1 MSMQK
6 SLKSTNCD
14 QKGLTLIELM
24 VALAIGSFLVI
35 GSMQIYSQSREAF
48 IINESIARVQET
60 AQFAMDTIEA
70 DLRMASNWGR
80 TSRGLAIENRSIAGN
95 ANPKPFN
102 NVPDAWDCG
111 EDWVLD
117 LALPVDGANN
127 TFNLPCAAEGG
138 VQASSDLITVRRAT
152 VNPQTPT
159 PGRLQIQTTRIA
171 GELFSDGFVPA
182 LFVAPADPLNPLPNE
197 SATHN
202 LMVSSYYV
210 AADSILIP
218 GVPTLRRKSL
228 VVNAGFSSIV
238 DVEVAPGVENL
249 QVQLGIDV
257 DADNTVDRYVNPGD
271 DIYNPTAAGYVPG
284 ARVIT
289 ARIWLV
295 VRGVSREPGI
305 IDTYTYQPGDV
316 NLGTFSDDLRRMQ
329 VSKTILL
336 RNTRT

>member
-1 MSMQK
+1 MTIKNVHMNMQRE
-6 SLKSTNCD
+6 
-14 QKGLTLIELM
+14 QYGLTLIELM

-35 GSMQIYSQSREAF
+35 GSVQIYSQSREAF

-80 TSRGLAIENRSIAGN
+80 TSRGLAIEHRSIGGN
-95 ANPKPFN
+95 ANPKPLV
-102 NVPDAWDCG
+102 NVPTDCG
-111 EDWVLD
+111 ASWVLD
-117 LALPVDGANN
+117 LGMPVDGANN
-127 TFNLPCAAEGG
+127 TFNLPCAALGG
-138 VQASSDLITVRRAT
+138 AQAFSDLITVRRAT
-152 VNPQTPT
+152 VNPIDPAELITQ
-159 PGRLQIQTTRIA
+159 PGRLRIQSTRIA
-171 GELFSDGFVPA
+171 GELFDDGVIPA
-182 LFVAPADPLNPLPNE
+182 LFSPAD

-210 AADSILIP
+210 SANSDLIP

-228 VVNAGFSSIV
+228 VVTAGVSSIV
-238 DVEVAPGVENL
+238 DVEIAPGVENL

-257 DADNTVDRYVNPGD
+257 DEDNTVDRYVNPGD
-271 DIYNPTAAGYVPG
+271 DIYNPTAPGYVPG

-289 ARIWLV
+289 ARVWIV
-295 VRGVSREPGI
+295 VRGVTRENGI
-305 IDTYTYQPGDV
+305 IDTYNYQPGDV
-316 NLGTFSDDLRRMQ
+316 NLGTYSDDLRRMQ

>member
-1 MSMQK
+1 MSNK
-6 SLKSTNCD
+6 NSLMNMYRN
-14 QKGLTLIELM
+14 QLGLTLVELM

-35 GSMQIYSQSREAF
+35 GSVQIYTQSREAF

-80 TSRGLAIENRSIAGN
+80 TSRSLAIEHRSQDGV
-95 ANPKPFN
+95 ANPKPLN
-102 NVPDAWDCG
+102 NVPTDCG
-111 EDWVLD
+111 QDWVLD
-117 LALPVDGANN
+117 LAMPVDGENN
-127 TFNLPCAAEGG
+127 AFSLPCAAQGG
-138 VQASSDLITVRRAT
+138 AQASSDLITVRRAS
-152 VNPQTPT
+152 VAPQLPQ
-159 PGRLQIQTTRIA
+159 PGRLQIQTTRVA
-171 GELFSDGFVPA
+171 GELFDDGAIPA
-182 LFVAPADPLNPLPNE
+182 LFNPAD
-197 SATHN
+197 STTHN

-210 AADSILIP
+210 SADSNLIP

-228 VVNAGFSSIV
+228 VVNGGVSSIV

-257 DADNTVDRYVNPGD
+257 DADNTVDRYVNPGN
-271 DIYNPTAAGYVPG
+271 DIYDPAAVGYVPG

-289 ARIWLV
+289 ARIWIV
-295 VRGVSREPGI
+295 VRGVSREGGI
-305 IDTYTYQPGDV
+305 VDTYNYQPGDV
-316 NLGTFSDDLRRMQ
+316 NLGLFSDDLRRLQ

>member
-6 SLKSTNCD
+6 SLKNTHRN
-14 QKGLTLIELM
+14 QQGLTLVELM

-35 GSMQIYSQSREAF
+35 GSVQIYSQSREAF
-48 IINESIARVQET
+48 VINESIARVQET

-70 DLRMASNWGR
+70 DLRMASNRGR
-80 TSRGLAIENRSIAGN
+80 TSRGLAIENRSIGGN
-95 ANPKPFN
+95 ANPKPLN
-102 NVPDAWDCG
+102 NVPGGCG

-127 TFNLPCAAEGG
+127 AFNLPCAAQGG

-152 VNPQTPT
+152 VAPQPLT

-171 GELFSDGFVPA
+171 GELFSDGLVPT
-182 LFVAPADPLNPLPNE
+182 LFSPAD
-197 SATHN
+197 STTHN

-210 AADSILIP
+210 AADSNLIP

-228 VVNAGFSSIV
+228 VVNAGVSSIV

-257 DADNTVDRYVNPGD
+257 DEDNTVDRYVNPGD

-289 ARIWLV
+289 ARIWIV
-295 VRGVSREPGI
+295 VRSVTRENGV
-305 IDTYTYQPGDV
+305 IDNYTYQPGDV
-316 NLGTFSDDLRRMQ
+316 NLGTFNDDLRRLQ

-336 RNTRT
+336 RNART